1 MGAAQERRIL
11 LECAAYCPPDTC
23 AVSMVEYDVI
33 LPAVGALLAG
43 GCIGLERSYHGRAA
57 GVRTYALVCFASALL
72 VAAVGHAQSATQSTQ
87 SADISRVIQGIM
99 TGIGFLGA
107 GVIVKEGFAV
117 RGLTTAASIWVTAAL
132 GVLMGLGHYLP
143 VAAGT
148 MLTLATLSVFRSVEE
163 RMPTQAY
170 LHCHISFRRDGAMEE
185 QGVRQLT
192 ERHGFHATELSYEL
206 DSSSGMFEYRM
217 VLWSADPLAAGRFA
231 QALKALPSIEA
242 FKLSPSRD

>member
-1 MGAAQERRIL
+1 MI
-11 LECAAYCPPDTC
+11 
-23 AVSMVEYDVI
+23 EYDV
-33 LPAVGALLAG
+33 LSRAVGALLAG

-72 VAAVGHAQSATQSTQ
+72 VAAVGHPQSGTQSAQSA
-87 SADISRVIQGIM
+87 DVSRVIQGIM

-107 GVIVKEGFAV
+107 GVIVKEGFTV
-117 RGLTTAASIWVTAAL
+117 RGLTTAASIWVTAAV

-143 VAAGT
+143 VAVAT
-148 MLTLATLSVFRSVEE
+148 VLTLGMLSVFRSVEE
-163 RMPTQAY
+163 RMPSQSY
-170 LHCHISFRRDGAMEE
+170 LHCHVCFRRDSAMVE
-185 QGVRQLT
+185 QGIRQLT
-192 ERHGFHATELSYEL
+192 ERHGFHITELSYKL
-206 DSSSGMFEYRM
+206 DASSGMFEYRM